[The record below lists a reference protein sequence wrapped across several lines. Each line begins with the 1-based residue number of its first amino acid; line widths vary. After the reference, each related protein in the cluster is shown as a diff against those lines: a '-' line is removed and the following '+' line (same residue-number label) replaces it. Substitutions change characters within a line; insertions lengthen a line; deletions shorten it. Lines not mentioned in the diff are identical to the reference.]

1 MTETSDTSLSSPVT
15 IREMKIE
22 DLAAVFHLGEKLF
35 TADRWPNLYRTW
47 DEYEVVG
54 IFSSDGDTCL
64 VAEQDDEV
72 VGFALGT
79 IIDKRNSA
87 WVYGY
92 LLWLG
97 VDPDIKGTGVGK
109 RLVDRLT
116 HLLIGFGAR
125 MMLTDTDGDNKHAIR
140 FFERQGFGNPQHHV
154 YMTRNLTHH
163 PAYLER
169 QDSHS
174 AQSTTEERPPHHDAK
189 HHVPGGPPSM
199 SLPQSAAD
207 KPAADKPSSLESS
220 DDDDD

>member
-1 MTETSDTSLSSPVT
+1 MSSSSDLGSSHGRVT
-15 IREMKIE
+15 IREME
-22 DLAAVFHLGEKLF
+22 LDDLPAVFHLGEKLF

-47 DEYEVVG
+47 DEYELVG

-79 IIDKRNSA
+79 MIDKRNSA

-97 VDPDIKGTGVGK
+97 VDPVIKGKGIGK

-116 HLLIGFGAR
+116 HLFIDFGAR
-125 MMLTDTDGDNKHAIR
+125 IMLTDTDGDNKEAIR

-154 YMTRNLTHH
+154 YLTRNLTND

-169 QDSHS
+169 QESRKS
-174 AQSTTEERPPHHDAK
+174 EQERKKPRPPHHQSD
-189 HHVPGGPPSM
+189 HHVPGGPPTM
-199 SLPQSAAD
+199 SVPDTSSPDTSPPQQA
-207 KPAADKPSSLESS
+207 
-220 DDDDD
+220 DDDDH